1 MDLLDHCASHILLR
15 GHVISTRCSGM
26 SVIFSGIILSIL
38 VQCENRAY
46 IFKKSKKKKHLLLI
60 NFKIQYVST
69 CSDLWLILCIT
80 SAEALTAGNTEAHN
94 SPAAS

>member
-15 GHVISTRCSGM
+15 GHVISTRCSEM
-26 SVIFSGIILSIL
+26 SVIFYGIILSIL
-38 VQCENRAY
+38 VQCENRAN
-46 IFKKSKKKKHLLLI
+46 IFKKSKKKHLSLI

-80 SAEALTAGNTEAHN
+80 SAEALTAGNPEAHN